1 MILEK
6 QNKEKQQMN
15 KLTPPPKKAL
25 QFCFLP
31 NRNKEVLLT

>member
-15 KLTPPPKKAL
+15 KLTPPPKKPL
-25 QFCFLP
+25 QFFFYQLEIRKFC
-31 NRNKEVLLT
+31 

>member
-15 KLTPPPKKAL
+15 KLTPPPKHNYLFK
-25 QFCFLP
+25 
-31 NRNKEVLLT
+31 VD